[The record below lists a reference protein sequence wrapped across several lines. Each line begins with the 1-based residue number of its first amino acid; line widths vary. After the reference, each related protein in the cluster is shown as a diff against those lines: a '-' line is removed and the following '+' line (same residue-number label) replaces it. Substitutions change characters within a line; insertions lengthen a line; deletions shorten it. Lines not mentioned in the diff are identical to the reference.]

1 MPKNKSLVRQ
11 FKEALQQKLR
21 IGEGRHTAKQ
31 EGVASEG
38 IYSWGTY
45 NDYRTKCSAFV
56 KWVKTRHAIG
66 GNGDG
71 ISNGDSDGNKDSN
84 NFAAKIRTLAD
95 CRPYIDDYLRHYI
108 ENGYSPYT
116 QKAIA
121 CALAKLYGCS
131 TKDFIPTQVRRR
143 ENITRSR
150 KGKANAKF
158 SEANNQEFVDFCK
171 SVGLRRAGIKMLKP
185 EHLHYDEKSG
195 QYFIAGLKG
204 KGGRLLN
211 NPILSQEAIERIQN
225 TPAGQKVW
233 EKIPANPDIHSYRAD
248 YCRSIYERHARPI
261 AEIPKHERYYC
272 RNDLKGVVYDRRA
285 MAIASRALGHN
296 RISVIAG
303 HYLYAK

>member
-1 MPKNKSLVRQ
+1 MPKNKSLVHQ
-11 FKEALQQKLR
+11 VKEALQQKLR
-21 IGEGRHTAKQ
+21 IGEERHIAKR
-31 EGVASEG
+31 EGVATEG

-56 KWVKTRHAIG
+56 KRVKTRHNGGDSGG
-66 GNGDG
+66 GNSDNA
-71 ISNGDSDGNKDSN
+71 IS
-84 NFAAKIRTLAD
+84 KIRTLDD
-95 CRPYIDDYLRHYI
+95 CRAYVDDYLRHYI

-150 KGKANAKF
+150 KGKASAKF
-158 SEANNQEFVDFCK
+158 SEANNKEFVKFCK
-171 SVGLRRAGIKMLKP
+171 AVGLRRAGIKMLKP
-185 EHLHYDEKSG
+185 EHLHYDEKFG
-195 QYFIAGLKG
+195 QYFITGLKG
-204 KGGRLLN
+204 KGGRILN
-211 NPILSQEAIERIQN
+211 NPILSQEAVEHIQN

-233 EKIPANPDIHSYRAD
+233 NKIPANSAIHSYRAD
-248 YCRSIYERHARPI
+248 YCRTIYDKHARPI
-261 AEIPKHERYYC
+261 TEIPKHERYYC
-272 RNDLKGVVYDRRA
+272 RKDLKGVVYDKRA

-303 HYLYAK
+303 HYLY